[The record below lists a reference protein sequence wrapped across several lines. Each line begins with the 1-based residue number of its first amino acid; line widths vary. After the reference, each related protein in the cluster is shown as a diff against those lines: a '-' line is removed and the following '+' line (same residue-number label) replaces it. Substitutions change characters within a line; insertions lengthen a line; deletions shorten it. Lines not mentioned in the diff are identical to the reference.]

1 MRRIIVALS
10 AVAAVAAGSLTV
22 VPAAHAAVDVT
33 LDSVTVAPPKAGRK
47 ANVIIKATLAQQQYA
62 DISVDVTLSGFE
74 ASGTFPF
81 RDGACPAKLVQVKV
95 PAEVFQCGWT
105 QNGADAVLSMAISGT
120 FPASGMQIKMR
131 KGSVRTPSKAGS
143 YKVTLSSWA
152 FSPISDTVT
161 VK

>member
-1 MRRIIVALS
+1 MRRILVTLA

-22 VPAAHAAVDVT
+22 VPVAHAAVDVT

-47 ANVIIKATLAQQQYA
+47 ANVIVKATLAQQQYA

-81 RDGACPAKLVQVKV
+81 RDGPCPAKLVQVTV
-95 PAEVFQCGWT
+95 PAEVIQCGWT
-105 QNGADAVLSMAISGT
+105 QNGTDAVLSMAISGT
-120 FPASGMQIKMR
+120 FPTSGMQIKVR
-131 KGSVRTPSKAGS
+131 KGSVRTPARPGA

-152 FSPISDTVT
+152 FSAISDTVT